1 MAQQGLC
8 PVATKDPEEP
18 TCARVVI
25 SGDFEAVTDPNEFAA
40 AKSFL
45 FDRHPTMQ
53 TWPDD
58 HNFNVYKI
66 NIREIW
72 LIDIYGGGKNVS
84 QPSAANNTLSL
95 SPLAAIVDVAD
106 YYAVDVTSL
115 SVK

>member
-25 SGDFEAVTDPNEFAA
+25 SGDFEAVTDPNEFAT

-72 LIDIYGGGKNVS
+72 LIDIYGGGKN
-84 QPSAANNTLSL
+84 
-95 SPLAAIVDVAD
+95 II
-106 YYAVDVTSL
+106 
-115 SVK
+115 